1 MARNWLVASVAV
13 ILILG
18 TTQCS
23 HSNAGDNQ
31 AQNQSG
37 QGTRGG
43 QGSSQGGGS
52 GRAGRGGAGGGAA
65 VPVSAAPVQMQDM
78 PVYLRGL
85 GAVAAANTAIV
96 KSRVD
101 GLLVRINFQ
110 EGQEVKQ
117 GQLLAQIDPRTFQAT
132 VDQAKATLAKDEAA
146 RKDAQTNLARYEA
159 LFREQVIAQQQVDTQ
174 RSQVGQIEG
183 QIGADKAQIE
193 AAALQVRFTRIT
205 APFSGQIG
213 LRHGDV
219 GNMIHAADPNC
230 LATVTQLDP
239 IIALF
244 TLPEDQLQQV
254 LSAMRK

>member
-23 HSNAGDNQ
+23 HSNAGDNK

-52 GRAGRGGAGGGAA
+52 GGAGRAGGGAA

-85 GAVAAANTAIV
+85 GAVAAGNTAIV

-132 VDQAKATLAKDEAA
+132 VDQAKATLAKD
-146 RKDAQTNLARYEA
+146 
-159 LFREQVIAQQQVDTQ
+159 
-174 RSQVGQIEG
+174 
-183 QIGADKAQIE
+183 
-193 AAALQVRFTRIT
+193 
-205 APFSGQIG
+205 
-213 LRHGDV
+213 
-219 GNMIHAADPNC
+219 
-230 LATVTQLDP
+230 
-239 IIALF
+239 
-244 TLPEDQLQQV
+244 
-254 LSAMRK
+254 